1 MASLFR
7 GAVVAVGC
15 FDSRVR
21 FNLAH
26 AAWDVNGPADEPDAE
41 PIRIVVPDGKIGLS
55 GDSLSG

>member
-1 MASLFR
+1 M
-7 GAVVAVGC
+7 AVGC